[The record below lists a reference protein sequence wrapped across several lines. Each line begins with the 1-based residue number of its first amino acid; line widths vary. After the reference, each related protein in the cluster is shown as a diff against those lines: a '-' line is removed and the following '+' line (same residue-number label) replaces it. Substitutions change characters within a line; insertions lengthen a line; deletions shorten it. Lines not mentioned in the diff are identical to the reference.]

1 MKNDISADEEAN
13 KNNKKWWLYLT
24 NFYKMYV
31 QNLKYNIK
39 GACIFYLILVDILFI
54 LILSVKN
61 RGVGGGGGL
70 LNGQNPLSVTKV
82 FYRQSLN

>member
-24 NFYKMYV
+24 NFYKMCV

-61 RGVGGGGGL
+61 RGVGGGGG
-70 LNGQNPLSVTKV
+70 GGGGVA
-82 FYRQSLN
+82 

>member
-1 MKNDISADEEAN
+1 MKNDISADVEAN
-13 KNNKKWWLYLT
+13 KNSKKWWLYLT

-39 GACIFYLILVDILFI
+39 GACIFHLILAGILSI

-61 RGVGGGGGL
+61 KGAGGVA
-70 LNGQNPLSVTKV
+70 
-82 FYRQSLN
+82 

>member
-70 LNGQNPLSVTKV
+70 LKGQNPLSVTKV

>member
-61 RGVGGGGGL
+61 RGVGGGGL

>member
-13 KNNKKWWLYLT
+13 KNNQKWWLYLT

-61 RGVGGGGGL
+61 RGVGGGL

>member
-13 KNNKKWWLYLT
+13 KSNKKWWLYLT

-39 GACIFYLILVDILFI
+39 VACIFYLILVDILFI

-61 RGVGGGGGL
+61 RGVGGG
-70 LNGQNPLSVTKV
+70 VA
-82 FYRQSLN
+82 